1 MNKYLQLIRPFHR
14 PSVQIRTFLFRRI
27 ERISIRKINYV
38 NLMEGKISARY
49 SRNAKEES
57 NRGHDVHRTTCMNQ
71 SRASVTT
78 E

>member
-1 MNKYLQLIRPFHR
+1 
-14 PSVQIRTFLFRRI
+14 
-27 ERISIRKINYV
+27 
-38 NLMEGKISARY
+38 MEGKISARY

-78 E
+78 EWRQDDCTTKRAGNSNR